1 MAWSFFG
8 RTACLFLVA
17 VSLFFSH
24 TLAHSLRRFYTCPS
38 LLNYFKT
45 NALERVGPYG
55 LGTGRN
61 YGFGGIGGFPCFQGF
76 HNGLVSVGG
85 DSGIVGA
92 FGAGGNGGN
101 GGNGLAT
108 GGQGSGGTG
117 FTQADSSVQAPSEP
131 QVAGV
136 DFSETNVQV
145 AGVDEPDIVK
155 TDGTKV
161 YVVRGKKLFVL
172 QSSPDGYS
180 TRVLGQLTLPLHASE
195 MLIEGDHL
203 VVIARGHGKI
213 GETSVQTCLGFGCPH
228 FFGSGGVSRSIAF
241 PFPRPQNTP
250 LTVVYQIK
258 VIHGTP
264 KLLTTLRMEGTYK
277 SSREV
282 NGVAR
287 IIMYFNPNSGF
298 PWKYP
303 SCSVSYG
310 QAIEQNKK
318 LIQDTKAEDWVPR
331 FDLKNAGSEEFTTG
345 LVSPCG
351 NTYSP
356 AIFSGFGLLTVATV
370 SLSGSIKPSGG
381 VSITSQA
388 DEVYSTAS
396 SLYVT
401 TTEYRWDFFGL
412 ESDFR
417 SGSNFKSSIHKFAL
431 SNSGASYVAS
441 GEVSGSVLNQFS
453 MHEFNGYFFIATTVG
468 ATWWT
473 GRNPSSSKVT
483 AFRVVKSSKSLIK
496 TGEVG
501 NLGLGERIY
510 AVRYVKD
517 TAYVVTFRRVDPLY
531 IIDLSNPWH
540 LKATGELKIPGFS
553 AYLHPISS
561 GRILGVG
568 QDATPEGRT
577 TGAKVTLFDVSDV
590 TKPKELSS
598 WTLPRSTSTAEWDH
612 RAFLYWKP
620 ESVAVLP
627 ISTYYSASD
636 RFIGSIVLEIKDKEI
651 KERGRIT
658 HETNYQYQARIER
671 NLVLGGTKLWSLSFQ
686 KMQVNDIR
694 DLRKLSGADLP
705 RY

>member
-1 MAWSFFG
+1 MAAPFLG
-8 RTACLFLVA
+8 RTLCVA
-17 VSLFFSH
+17 LAVISLLFSH
-24 TLAHSLRRFYTCPS
+24 ALAHSLQRFYTCPS
-38 LLNYFKT
+38 LLDYFKT

-55 LGTGRN
+55 LGSSRN
-61 YGFGGIGGFPCFQGF
+61 YGFGGFGAFPCYNGGFGGVASAIIGGKG
-76 HNGLVSVGG
+76 GRGG
-85 DSGIVGA
+85 DGGA
-92 FGAGGNGGN
+92 GAVFGAAGQGGNGFTESAT
-101 GGNGLAT
+101 LA
-108 GGQGSGGTG
+108 
-117 FTQADSSVQAPSEP
+117 QAPSEP

-155 TDGTKV
+155 TDGTNV

-172 QSSPDGYS
+172 QSSSNGHS
-180 TRVLGQLTLPLHASE
+180 TRVLGQLTLPQHASE

-203 VVIARGHGKI
+203 LVIARGYGKL
-213 GETSVQTCLGFGCPH
+213 GEDSVHVDNGFTGFG
-228 FFGSGGVSRSIAF
+228 SLISRSSFF
-241 PFPRPQNTP
+241 PIPRPQSTP
-250 LTVVYQIK
+250 LTIVYQIQ
-258 VIHGTP
+258 VTNGSP
-264 KLLTTLRMEGTYK
+264 RLLATLRMEGTYK

-282 NGVAR
+282 GGVAR

-310 QAIEQNKK
+310 QAIEHNKK
-318 LIQDTKAEDWVPR
+318 IIRDTKAEDWVPR
-331 FDLKNAGSEEFTTG
+331 FDLKTAGSDKFSTG
-345 LVSPCG
+345 LVSQCG

-356 AIFSGFGLLTVATV
+356 VVFSGFGLLTVATV

-388 DEVYSTAS
+388 EDVYSTAS

-431 SNSGASYVAS
+431 SNGGASYVAS

-453 MHEFNGYFFIATTVG
+453 MHDFNGYFFIATTDG

-483 AFRVVKSSKSLIK
+483 AFRAVKKSKSLVK

-501 NLGLGERIY
+501 NLGLGERIF
-510 AVRYVKD
+510 AVRYVKN
-517 TAYVVTFRRVDPLY
+517 TAYVVTFRRIDPLY

-540 LKATGELKIPGFS
+540 LRATGELKIPGYS

-577 TGAKVTLFDVSDV
+577 TGAKVSLFDVSDV
-590 TKPKELSS
+590 KKPKELSS

-612 RAFLYWKP
+612 RAFLFWEP

-636 RFIGSIVLEIKDKEI
+636 RFVGSILLDITDTEI
-651 KERGRIT
+651 KERGRIM
-658 HETNYQYQARIER
+658 HQNKSEYRSRIER
-671 NLVLGGTKLWSLSFQ
+671 NLVLGGTKLWSLSYER
-686 KMQVNDIR
+686 MQLNDIR
-694 DLRKLSGADLP
+694 DLRKLSSVDLP